1 MKRIVL
7 AGAAAVAL
15 MALSHQQASAW
26 CKFGIGGSF
35 NLHFSSGG
43 KTLTYNSEQPPCCP
57 DTGCGAAG
65 TAAYGQ
71 YNPYAAYAAQTPAA
85 AQPQMPQA
93 HSALSAYYGDYQ
105 TVGYYQGIGYV
116 PGTYYYGYGYQ
127 APSYWYGR

>member
-15 MALSHQQASAW
+15 MALSQQQASAW

-43 KTLTYNSEQPPCCP
+43 KSFTYNSEQPPCCP
-57 DTGCGAAG
+57 DTGCGYG
-65 TAAYGQ
+65 GAYGGYGVGA
-71 YNPYAAYAAQTPAA
+71 YNPYAGYATPAPAA

-93 HSALSAYYGDYQ
+93 HSAL
-105 TVGYYQGIGYV
+105 
-116 PGTYYYGYGYQ
+116 
-127 APSYWYGR
+127 